1 MGHSIRPLS
10 SLSIHDISAMALS
23 AVQRGESLAQANVYE
38 GHIGTAFAGAYLS
51 HFDSSRVEVLTPQ
64 LSVFFA

>member
-1 MGHSIRPLS
+1 MDHSIRPLT
-10 SLSIHDISAMALS
+10 LQNIVERARIA
-23 AVQRGESLAQANVYE
+23 AQQHIPLDEANVYE

>member
-1 MGHSIRPLS
+1 MDHSIHPLT
-10 SLSIHDISAMALS
+10 LQGLIAMAQS
-23 AVQRGESLAQANVYE
+23 AAQHHIPLDEANVYE